1 MKNMAKSYEMDM
13 CNGPIL
19 GKVLTYSIPL
29 MLSGV
34 LQLLFNAA
42 DVIVVGRFAGSQSL
56 AAVGSTSSLINL
68 LINVFIGLSIGANVL
83 VARYY
88 GAKNDRD
95 MSETIHTAIT
105 VSLMSGLFL
114 VFLGLFTSRFWL
126 ELMGTPDD
134 VIDKSTIYMRIYFAG
149 MPATM
154 VYNFGSA
161 ILRAIGDTKRPLLF
175 LCFSSILNTVLDLV
189 FVIVFHLGIA
199 GVAYATI
206 ISQFLAAALVLAVLT
221 MDDGGYR
228 LVWKDLSVDKN
239 TLKQILSIGLPAGL
253 QQSLTSFS
261 NVYVQSYINYFG
273 SACMAGWSCYTKID
287 QFIFLPLQSMNQA
300 ATTFVSQNIGAR
312 NIPRARRGSLTAF
325 YMSTAITIAMASV
338 LWLTAGQ
345 FVAMFNQDP
354 EVIRYGTLFIRT
366 NSTLTFTC
374 CATQIFSGS
383 LRGAGDSR
391 TPMFIMLFSYV
402 LFRQIYLFV
411 ITQFINTP
419 AVVGFGYPLGW
430 MMCSLLTALFYFF
443 GGWEKRIH

>member
-1 MKNMAKSYEMDM
+1 M
-13 CNGPIL
+13 
-19 GKVLTYSIPL
+19 
-29 MLSGV
+29 
-34 LQLLFNAA
+34 
-42 DVIVVGRFAGSQSL
+42 
-56 AAVGSTSSLINL
+56 
-68 LINVFIGLSIGANVL
+68 
-83 VARYY
+83 
-88 GAKNDRD
+88 
-95 MSETIHTAIT
+95 
-105 VSLMSGLFL
+105 
-114 VFLGLFTSRFWL
+114 
-126 ELMGTPDD
+126 
-134 VIDKSTIYMRIYFAG
+134 
-149 MPATM
+149 
-154 VYNFGSA
+154 
-161 ILRAIGDTKRPLLF
+161 
-175 LCFSSILNTVLDLV
+175 
-189 FVIVFHLGIA
+189 
-199 GVAYATI
+199 
-206 ISQFLAAALVLAVLT
+206 
-221 MDDGGYR
+221 
-228 LVWKDLSVDKN
+228 
-239 TLKQILSIGLPAGL
+239 
-253 QQSLTSFS
+253 
-261 NVYVQSYINYFG
+261 YVQSYINYFG

-354 EVIRYGTLFIRT
+354 EVIRLWDPVHPYQQYPDLHLLR
-366 NSTLTFTC
+366 
-374 CATQIFSGS
+374 TQIFSGS

>member
-1 MKNMAKSYEMDM
+1 MY
-13 CNGPIL
+13 L
-19 GKVLTYSIPL
+19 
-29 MLSGV
+29 
-34 LQLLFNAA
+34 
-42 DVIVVGRFAGSQSL
+42 
-56 AAVGSTSSLINL
+56 
-68 LINVFIGLSIGANVL
+68 
-83 VARYY
+83 
-88 GAKNDRD
+88 
-95 MSETIHTAIT
+95 
-105 VSLMSGLFL
+105 
-114 VFLGLFTSRFWL
+114 
-126 ELMGTPDD
+126 
-134 VIDKSTIYMRIYFAG
+134 RIYFSGIAG
-149 MPATM
+149 LL
-154 VYNFGSA
+154 VYNMGSA
-161 ILRAIGDTKRPLLF
+161 VLRAVGDTKRPLLF

-206 ISQFLAAALVLAVLT
+206 ISQFLSAALVLAVLT

-312 NIPRARRGSLTAF
+312 NIPRARRGLTTAF

-366 NSTLTFTC
+366 NSTPTFTC

-383 LRGAGDSR
+383 LRGSRGFQDSHVHHA
-391 TPMFIMLFSYV
+391 LFLCAVPADLPVRYHTIHQHSGRGGLRLSPGLDDVLSPHRPLLFLWRLGKTDPLIQLPLSTWSRIWARGSMAFLASSYV
-402 LFRQIYLFV
+402 FV
-411 ITQFINTP
+411 WAPTSMRAERARTCWL
-419 AVVGFGYPLGW
+419 YRSPL
-430 MMCSLLTALFYFF
+430 
-443 GGWEKRIH
+443 R

>member
-1 MKNMAKSYEMDM
+1 MHPKKLSSKSMDM
-13 CNGPIL
+13 TTGSTWKL
-19 GKVLTYSIPL
+19 LLSFAVPL
-29 MLSGV
+29 LIGN
-34 LQLLFNAA
+34 LFQQLYNTVDSL
-42 DVIVVGRFAGSQSL
+42 VVGNFVGTEAL
-56 AAVGSTSSLINL
+56 AAVGSTT
-68 LINVFIGLSIGANVL
+68 SIIIS
-83 VARYY
+83 RHY
-88 GAKNDRD
+88 GAHDDKKLHLAV
-95 MSETIHTAIT
+95 ETTIMVT
-105 VSLMSGLFL
+105 FL
-114 VFLGLFTSRFWL
+114 ASILFTALGIFLAPLMLRF
-126 ELMGTPDD
+126 MSTPDD
-134 VIDKSTIYMRIYFAG
+134 VLESASVYLRIYFSGIAG
-149 MPATM
+149 LL
-154 VYNFGSA
+154 VYNMGSA
-161 ILRAIGDTKRPLLF
+161 VLRAVGDTKRPLLF

-206 ISQFLAAALVLAVLT
+206 ISQFLSAALVLAVLT

-273 SACMAGWSCYTKID
+273 SACRAGWSCYTKID

-312 NIPRARRGSLTAF
+312 NIPRAKRGSLTAF